1 MCICKLKTNHILY
14 WDEFISFNSICRRKE
29 KNKKQRKHQSF
40 ILLELLVFKSF
51 IILVSF
57 DVRDEDLSVD
67 THIGIISASS

>member
-1 MCICKLKTNHILY
+1 LKLENII
-14 WDEFISFNSICRRKE
+14 EICRRKE

-40 ILLELLVFKSF
+40 ILFELLVFKSF

-67 THIGIISASS
+67 THNSYNN